1 MIFVGT
7 AKDEEAIR
15 KRFLDFLLG
24 KEVDGVS
31 GMPASRNKPN
41 TLPLENKETLMEI
54 DPDLLLSGSKK
65 GSTELSAG
73 SRNRNTV
80 HNRGTVPPDTVQSH
94 VVITSGMSLES
105 HASTTNRLQESH
117 GEHSNATP
125 YDTNLDRELL
135 QDPKVLQDFFD
146 DNSSS
151 SEDELP
157 RINVSGRY
165 LKEKRPNKDTKNLVQ
180 TELDF
185 VGSQKHG
192 SAPHNTRDV
201 NKCGTISISK
211 GDGTSVSKV
220 FCGSDGGS
228 TSKVP
233 YSGEDE
239 DGGVGQCPICHT
251 SFPVW

>member
-54 DPDLLLSGSKK
+54 DPDL
-65 GSTELSAG
+65 
-73 SRNRNTV
+73 
-80 HNRGTVPPDTVQSH
+80 
-94 VVITSGMSLES
+94 

-125 YDTNLDRELL
+125 YDANLDRELL

-165 LKEKRPNKDTKNLVQ
+165 LKEKDTKNLVQ

-192 SAPHNTRDV
+192 SASHNTRDV

-211 GDGTSVSKV
+211 GAGTSVSKV

-239 DGGVGQCPICHT
+239 GGGVGQCPICHT